1 MKHDITKPWVMSN
14 RFWVMTICI
23 HLPRAGPSPHYDW
36 VEEHQPSPGWAHD
49 VEQGE
54 RHDLRGRLHQPEAI
68 GLQRLWHSAQIL
80 EEDLSVRK
88 IEEGGTLNSQK
99 FQLKAFQWPAT
110 ATAAALLAPRPA
122 CRRRRRA

>member
-1 MKHDITKPWVMSN
+1 MN
-14 RFWVMTICI
+14 ICI
-23 HLPRAGPSPHYDW
+23 HLTRAGPSPYYDW
-36 VEEHQPSPGWAHD
+36 VEEHQPSPGRAHD

-88 IEEGGTLNSQK
+88 IEGDGTLNSQK

-110 ATAAALLAPRPA
+110 ATAAALAPPSVLRPA
-122 CRRRRRA
+122 CRRRI